1 MKILLIHNQYK
12 QKGGEDVVFK
22 AESSL
27 LKEKG
32 HTVYE
37 YKISNNNLKTES
49 LFDKIKV
56 GINTIWSVKSYREIK
71 KLIKEIQPDVVHIHN
86 TFPQLSP
93 SIYWAVKSLNIPVVQ
108 TLHNYRLTCANG
120 LLYRNSKICEECV
133 KRGKYSA
140 LKHKCYRGSFLATL
154 SLVIM
159 FYLHKIIGTYKNKVD
174 LYITLT
180 NFAKNMMIESGLP
193 EDKIKVKPN
202 FVNINFNKTIYTDI
216 NKRKKQFVFVGRI
229 VKEKGIDLLLEA
241 FDQNIEDFDLVVI
254 GEGPERENLQRKYRK
269 NKRIKWYGQLN
280 NDEVLEE
287 ISKSYSLVMPSK
299 LYETFGMVV
308 IEAFSVGTP
317 VIVPNHA
324 GFPDIISPNENGYL
338 FQPNDL
344 TDLAL
349 KMKKI
354 IALNNNWNEF
364 SKNALKSYEK
374 YYTSEKNYQYLMDI
388 YNKLKTVDEHFLLH

>member
-37 YKISNNNLKTES
+37 YKISNDNLKTES

-71 KLIKEIQPDVVHIHN
+71 KLIIEIQPDVVHIHN

-154 SLVIM
+154 PLVIM

-174 LYITLT
+174 IYITLT

-216 NKRKKQFVFVGRI
+216 NKRKKQFIFVGRI
-229 VKEKGIDLLLEA
+229 VKEKGINLLLEA

-308 IEAFSVGTP
+308 IEALSVGTP

-338 FQPNDL
+338 FQPNGV

-388 YNKLKTVDEHFLLH
+388 YNKLKKYNN

>member
-37 YKISNNNLKTES
+37 YKISNDNLKTES

-154 SLVIM
+154 PLVIM

-388 YNKLKTVDEHFLLH
+388 YNKLKKYNN

>member
-37 YKISNNNLKTES
+37 YKISNDNLKTES

-154 SLVIM
+154 PLVIM

-180 NFAKNMMIESGLP
+180 NFAKNMMIESGLS

-388 YNKLKTVDEHFLLH
+388 YNKLKKNNN